1 MPLLGESGFLGKNQF
16 GKLVWSKLNGLL
28 YCQMKS
34 FNTLM
39 WKMIPE
45 RGYGVHLLR
54 VLLLRNLYHLTT
66 LRNMLDSYSSR
77 TRTSWGSAEL
87 WVRTTINNNWKRLRT
102 FSSKNTEK
110 SQIVWIL
117 KNNPA
122 WEYSPGT
129 SRFSARMI
137 IFCMCGSF
145 DTEKGSSTLLFHNTI
160 AVLFTVT
167 R

>member
-1 MPLLGESGFLGKNQF
+1 M
-16 GKLVWSKLNGLL
+16 V
-28 YCQMKS
+28 CTS
-34 FNTLM
+34 FEYYYL
-39 WKMIPE
+39 
-45 RGYGVHLLR
+45 
-54 VLLLRNLYHLTT
+54 NLYHLTT